1 MSTWGDGYVDDGS
14 YVSGFYREQT
24 PNLLALLALTKGQQA
39 PDPNTRLTY
48 CELGSGLGLT
58 LNLLAAANPQ
68 IEFYGNDFNPSHILE
83 SRALANEA
91 GSDNVHFFEQS
102 FEEFIDEP
110 SLPPAFDLI
119 ALHGIY
125 SWVSP
130 KNRAH
135 IVEFIRR
142 KLAPG
147 GLLYISYNA
156 LPAWSAQMPLQR
168 LLIGHAATQSGP
180 MVGRVQSAVEFA
192 EKLKQA
198 DAAYF
203 RHTPHAAQRLTATLK
218 ARHAYVAHEYLNQD
232 WTPFYHAD
240 VIKELASAKVSYLG
254 SAALLENNDGMFLP
268 PEVIEILKSI
278 KDPTFR
284 ETVRDYSAYPLFRR
298 DVFIRGSLPIP
309 SGAIEA
315 QWLDR
320 SFAIISPRDD
330 IPMEVRGIPRNVHL
344 RAEVYG
350 PILDEL
356 AREPMTV
363 RQLLAH
369 PTIKDFGIQR
379 VVQALGTLAGM
390 GHVHLC
396 LDQVDLEARTKRTNA
411 FNRAVFERA
420 RLSGEIQCVASP
432 IIAGGVAM
440 TQIPMLILLGLQ
452 KQPSQMP
459 KFVNDALRAQGL
471 RMQKDGKPLETE
483 EESFAEIQAGA
494 ARLQSKLIPLWRQ
507 LKII

>member
-24 PNLLALLALTKGQQA
+24 PNLLALLALTKGQHA
-39 PDPNTRLTY
+39 PDLNTRLTY

-83 SRALANEA
+83 SNALANEA

-110 SLPPAFDLI
+110 SLPPTFDFI

-125 SWVSP
+125 SWISP
-130 KNRAH
+130 QNRAH

-156 LPAWSAQMPLQR
+156 LPAWSPQMPFQR
-168 LLIGHAATQSGP
+168 LLIDHAATQSGP
-180 MVGRVQSAVEFA
+180 MVGRVKSTVEFA

-198 DAAYF
+198 GAAYF
-203 RHTPHAAQRLTATLK
+203 QHTPHAVQRLTSTQQK
-218 ARHAYVAHEYLNQD
+218 HPNYVIHEYFNQD

-240 VIKELASAKVSYLG
+240 VVRELASTKVTYLG
-254 SAALLENNDGMFLP
+254 SAALLENNDGMFVP
-268 PEVIEILKSI
+268 PEVVEILKDI

-284 ETVRDYSAYPLFRR
+284 ETVRDYSAYPIFRR
-298 DVFIRGSLPIP
+298 DVFIRGSMPIRNA
-309 SGAIEA
+309 AIEA

-320 SFAIISPRDD
+320 SFAITSPRDD
-330 IPMEVRGIPRNVHL
+330 IPLEVRGIPRDVRL
-344 RAEVYG
+344 RAEVYD

-356 AREPMTV
+356 ARAPTTV
-363 RQLLAH
+363 RQLLTH
-369 PTIKDFGIQR
+369 PTIKDFGMQR
-379 VVQALGTLAGM
+379 VVQALGTLTGM
-390 GHVHLC
+390 GHVDLC
-396 LDQVDLEARTKRTNA
+396 LDPADLAARTKRTNA

-420 RLSGEIQCVASP
+420 RLSAETLFVASP
-432 IIAGGVAM
+432 VTGGGIHIMQV
-440 TQIPMLILLGLQ
+440 PMLILLGMQ
-452 KQPSQMP
+452 KQPSQVP
-459 KFVNDALRAQGL
+459 KFVNDALRAQNI
-471 RMQKDGKPLETE
+471 RIRKDNKILETE
-483 EESFAEIQAGA
+483 EENLAEIQS
-494 ARLQSKLIPLWRQ
+494 RIDQLQSKFIPLWRQ